1 MIIYKRNVTESDLK
15 NSDEIIYYF
24 DDYICYLITKVDNLF
39 VFRRKKIYTDFEFW
53 IKKVKTLQQ
62 VLKLIQ

>member
-39 VFRRKKIYTDFEFW
+39 VVRKNCDTVATIDMESLLRTFGF
-53 IKKVKTLQQ
+53 
-62 VLKLIQ
+62 

>member
-39 VFRRKKIYTDFEFW
+39 VVRRKKIYTDFEFW

>member
-1 MIIYKRNVTESDLK
+1 MIIYKRNVTEFDLK

-39 VFRRKKIYTDFEFW
+39 VVRRKKIYTDFEFW